1 MSDSW
6 LSGLIAGS
14 MALGFFIIAALV
26 VGLICGIVGI
36 VRGATSHRGGVLAL
50 GIIAVVFGVLGF
62 FFLPLLN
69 AIVSLVCGLVS
80 ISMRKKRK
88 PLSYEEF
95 QQQKRAAEDPD
106 YAEYLRQTGQKMTLD
121 DVYEK
126 ADKNAV
132 KIFFIIVSF
141 IILIIVAFFGFAAYG
156 ESSGRSKNSPWSN
169 VIKGNGN
176 RSKQKIIEDLGGNGN
191 SGGRTTIEDL
201 GQVIL
206 LFDYQK

>member
-6 LSGLIAGS
+6 SGLIAGS

-50 GIIAVVFGVLGF
+50 GIIAVVFGVLGLF
-62 FFLPLLN
+62 VCYPLLN

-80 ISMRKKRK
+80 ISMSKKRK
-88 PLSYEEF
+88 TLSYEEF

-121 DVYEK
+121 NVYEK

-132 KIFFIIVSF
+132 KIFFIVVGF
-141 IILIIVAFFGFAAYG
+141 IILIIVAFFGFVAYG
-156 ESSGRSKNSPWSN
+156 ESSGRAKNSPWSN
-169 VIKGNGN
+169 VIKDNGN
-176 RSKQKIIEDLGGNGN
+176 NSEQKIIEDLGGNGN
-191 SGGRTTIEDL
+191 SGRQKHIEDL

-206 LFDYQK
+206 LF